1 MSNRAYAFIVVYFC
15 GVLFSAIFYASIQK
29 SNMNSVERTESLIG
43 YWELLAGL
51 STFYGCSMWIL
62 SMLGFFGKET
72 TEINIKFKEKEFVD
86 RVANELEERNKTK
99 TKLKRIK

>member
-1 MSNRAYAFIVVYFC
+1 M
-15 GVLFSAIFYASIQK
+15 QK
-29 SNMNSVERTESLIG
+29 SGMSSSEHMDSLIG
-43 YWELLAGL
+43 YWELLAAL

-86 RVANELEERNKTK
+86 RVADELEERNKTK
-99 TKLKRIK
+99 SKIRRIK